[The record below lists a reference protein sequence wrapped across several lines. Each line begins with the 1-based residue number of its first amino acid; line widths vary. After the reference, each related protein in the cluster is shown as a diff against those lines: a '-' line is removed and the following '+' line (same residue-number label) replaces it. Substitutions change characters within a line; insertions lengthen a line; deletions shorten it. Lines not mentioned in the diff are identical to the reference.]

1 MRHTLTLLL
10 LHLHLDQLCWWK
22 GGDHPWHLWDYGFI
36 GNGKEIFN
44 VEALGHYNATS
55 HFA

>member
-1 MRHTLTLLL
+1 VRHTLTLLL